1 MSESLLMADIE
12 KKSNNRVY
20 LTIPYSWMEK
30 VDHQVQMR
38 LDDGETRDTAN
49 RAAYVMEMFKLGMR
63 VEENKKNK
71 DEGQKSLDEK
81 LHMLSK
87 NVLISS
93 FFTEALYF
101 VMKEV
106 VDREKVVRT
115 EQFLS
120 DDFITM
126 VNERVAGKLAE
137 FFK

>member
-1 MSESLLMADIE
+1 MNKGCIMADIE

-71 DEGQKSLDEK
+71 DDGQKSLDEK

-106 VDREKVVRT
+106 VDREKVVKT

>member
-1 MSESLLMADIE
+1 
-12 KKSNNRVY
+12 
-20 LTIPYSWMEK
+20 
-30 VDHQVQMR
+30 
-38 LDDGETRDTAN
+38 
-49 RAAYVMEMFKLGMR
+49 MEMFKLGMR

-106 VDREKVVRT
+106 VDREKVVKT

>member
-1 MSESLLMADIE
+1 MADIE

-30 VDHQVQMR
+30 VDQQVQKR

-106 VDREKVVRT
+106 VDREKVVKT

>member
-1 MSESLLMADIE
+1 MADIE

-30 VDHQVQMR
+30 VDQQVQMR

-106 VDREKVVRT
+106 VDREKVVKT